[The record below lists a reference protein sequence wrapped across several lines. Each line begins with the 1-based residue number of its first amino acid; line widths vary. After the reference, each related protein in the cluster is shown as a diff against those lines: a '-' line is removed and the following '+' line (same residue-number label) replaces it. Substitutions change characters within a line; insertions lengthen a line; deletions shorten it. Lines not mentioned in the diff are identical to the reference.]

1 MRHIHTY
8 IHLYIHAH
16 GLTWTH
22 TNKCMHTQT
31 YMHASKNEHTHTHRE
46 ACAHTHTPAVQPTPS
61 LHSLGSGELIT
72 SQEIT
77 VWVSHRRGIPSG
89 GFKTEHMWPSC
100 GPGPAAADVLAA
112 GGQPGVRC
120 SPARGGL
127 SLCLW
132 AGRQQEHRLWSRPAT
147 TTPSLLDH
155 GPKTLL
161 DFAL

>member
-1 MRHIHTY
+1 MST
-8 IHLYIHAH
+8 
-16 GLTWTH
+16 
-22 TNKCMHTQT
+22 CT
-31 YMHASKNEHTHTHRE
+31 YMHMGLHGHIQINACTHRHICMPPRMNTHTYTQRSMHT
-46 ACAHTHTPAVQPTPS
+46 HTHTPAVQPTPS

-72 SQEIT
+72 SQEIA
-77 VWVSHRRGIPSG
+77 VWVSHHRGIPSG
-89 GFKTEHMWPSC
+89 GFKTEHMWPSR

-132 AGRQQEHRLWSRPAT
+132 AGRRQEHRLWSRPAT
-147 TTPSLLDH
+147 TTPSLLGH
-155 GPKTLL
+155 GPKILL